1 MTDWFSLI
9 GFQHIN
15 DHPRRF
21 IVLKDKISPDCKGFV
36 RRKINICY
44 NAYKRKQAAG
54 FLLPPNGYPVIPCR
68 TSFSGHLIQLNIANS
83 TTQTDKIIT

>member
-1 MTDWFSLI
+1 MIDWFSLI

-15 DHPRRF
+15 VHPWRF

-44 NAYKRKQAAG
+44 NAYKRKKGGKISPAAKSRYCYSIS
-54 FLLPPNGYPVIPCR
+54 NI
-68 TSFSGHLIQLNIANS
+68 FSGPPG
-83 TTQTDKIIT
+83 KYKF